1 MKHGF
6 PIIKLFMKRNKN
18 IIGLIVLNIFVWGF
32 GITLI
37 YSYYHRQFIVE
48 NGTPPISR
56 YEVLEVNCRI
66 KSGSSIKILYN
77 NKPYYVGIP
86 YKQCKNFNPNAI
98 QLFYDE
104 DNDLFFC
111 PDAMHIRMVV
121 FMGVIDLSV
130 LIWLVV
136 EIIRTRK
143 KKCSKGYEQ

>member
-1 MKHGF
+1 MGVRHNSH
-6 PIIKLFMKRNKN
+6 L
-18 IIGLIVLNIFVWGF
+18 LILSPTV
-32 GITLI
+32 
-37 YSYYHRQFIVE
+37 HCR

-104 DNDLFFC
+104 DNDLVFC
-111 PDAMHIRMVV
+111 PDAMHMRMVV
-121 FMGVIDLSV
+121 FMGVVDLSF
-130 LIWLVV
+130 LIWLAV
-136 EIIRTRK
+136 EIIKTRK
-143 KKCSKGYEQ
+143 KKCSKGDEQWN